1 MRTRSALLAVALL
14 CACALPGALGSD
26 GDHDDD
32 RRHHVPGACREF
44 GYPESGW
51 QVDEDCC
58 ASYSQSACEDG
69 YDHEVTDEV
78 CFKSGDCRA
87 YKTICTL
94 SDDLE
99 KVTMSPDAVNYEC
112 EPDMTGALIF
122 IFVIIPLLVACC
134 CTGCYFTKTCCFH
147 YRRRDHFGVTVAPGV
162 QMAGMPTVYT
172 QGPYGGPQHY
182 AGPQYGGPPQYS
194 QPANQPYTVHQATVQ
209 PMQTPYAQPS
219 GTPYT
224 GQGFQDPGI
233 VRYGQNKVP
242 TV

>member
-14 CACALPGALGSD
+14 CACALPGALGSN
-26 GDHDDD
+26 GSHDDD
-32 RRHHVPGACREF
+32 RRHVPGACREF

-51 QVDEDCC
+51 QVDDDCC
-58 ASYSQSACEDG
+58 APYHQSACAAG

-87 YKTICTL
+87 YKSICTL

-99 KVTMSPDAVNYEC
+99 KETMSPDAVNYEC
-112 EPDMTGALIF
+112 EPDVTGAI
-122 IFVIIPLLVACC
+122 IFVVVIVPLLVACC

-147 YRRRDHFGVTVAPGV
+147 YRRRDQFGGIAVAPGV
-162 QMAGMPTVYT
+162 QMAAMPTVYA

-182 AGPQYGGPPQYS
+182 AGPQYGGPPQYG

-219 GTPYT
+219 GQPYT
-224 GQGFQDPGI
+224 GQGSQDPGV